1 MSKNK
6 SKGTSKSKSTFT
18 VDDLISKANDAL
30 NKLQPDLAC
39 KFYQKAL
46 QMEPQN
52 TNIMDA
58 LADVL
63 IQLGQSSEAL
73 NLLTQST
80 LIAPN
85 ENPYKWMFLAQ
96 LQTGIDAMESYNR
109 GIILLTSVTN
119 DPDIN
124 NVEGKL
130 EFYNKQISKAYCSIA
145 ELYLTDLCY
154 EEGAENKCE
163 EAIIKALAINS
174 TSLDAHQAM
183 ASLRFSQNRSLDAC
197 NIMEKVYTA
206 VKESIDKF
214 TARTVIEEINPDQED
229 DLEDAPEPEFCVATS
244 KLLIE
249 CAAINPK
256 FADYAMTLISDL
268 LRQDDENVELWY
280 MMGVAA
286 LGSQPVD
293 IEAAKIHLEHAK
305 TMMDGIREEVKMVGE
320 QFPYDEQ
327 YILVMEHLQIL
338 EQHIQDNPNS
348 LIEERDDENDEND
361 EDDEDEMIEES
372 NNANDDDEE
381 EWSD

>member
-6 SKGTSKSKSTFT
+6 SKGPSKSKSTFT

-52 TNIMDA
+52 TNVMDA

-124 NVEGKL
+124 NIEGKL

-174 TSLDAHQAM
+174 TSLDA
-183 ASLRFSQNRSLDAC
+183 C
-197 NIMEKVYTA
+197 NIMEKVYTT

-214 TARTVIEEINPDQED
+214 TARTVIEEISPDQED

-348 LIEERDDENDEND
+348 LIEERDDENENNEDDEND

>member
-6 SKGTSKSKSTFT
+6 SKGPSKSKSTFT

-197 NIMEKVYTA
+197 NIMEKVYTT

-214 TARTVIEEINPDQED
+214 CDVKEVKI
-229 DLEDAPEPEFCVATS
+229 
-244 KLLIE
+244 
-249 CAAINPK
+249 
-256 FADYAMTLISDL
+256 
-268 LRQDDENVELWY
+268 
-280 MMGVAA
+280 
-286 LGSQPVD
+286 VD
-293 IEAAKIHLEHAK
+293 IEYVVEAPIEMSNDVLGPVGSTVATAILARKLKEYAKSLHGISLTLERRLSDGTDKAMVLHVEVWYKAATLPKIVVWTRWVKDEYCVEFWDDQDKSFAYLYGQCWNLEDIDIVSRWIKNTKSMYPSVLEVLGGELPPAAQSEMRRRHNA
-305 TMMDGIREEVKMVGE
+305 MMRV
-320 QFPYDEQ
+320 
-327 YILVMEHLQIL
+327 
-338 EQHIQDNPNS
+338 
-348 LIEERDDENDEND
+348 
-361 EDDEDEMIEES
+361 
-372 NNANDDDEE
+372 
-381 EWSD
+381 